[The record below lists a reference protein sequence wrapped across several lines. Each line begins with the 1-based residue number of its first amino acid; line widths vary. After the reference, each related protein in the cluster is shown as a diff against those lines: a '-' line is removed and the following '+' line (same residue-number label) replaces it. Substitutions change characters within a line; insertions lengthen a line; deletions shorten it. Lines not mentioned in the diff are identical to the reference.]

1 MHVSRFAK
9 AAGSCAGNII
19 ILIEIINRDYNYRSR
34 SSREILNGKQDY
46 AVSMITIN
54 GITMKVANKKLTTAT
69 KESSKEEEISL
80 AIDIVYL
87 LYFFSLFF
95 FFVISFYPH
104 SAWILL
110 RETASGRGN
119 FRWPSKLVK
128 LRSHCSVINKN
139 RDTSITGRDGE
150 RCDGRSINSRS
161 TTSQTGGTLESQRTG
176 DPWSTPRRYEY
187 FNFFKFRTQLWNSGR
202 KY

>member
-95 FFVISFYPH
+95 FFCHIVLSSF
-104 SAWILL
+104 
-110 RETASGRGN
+110 GVD
-119 FRWPSKLVK
+119 F
-128 LRSHCSVINKN
+128 
-139 RDTSITGRDGE
+139 
-150 RCDGRSINSRS
+150 
-161 TTSQTGGTLESQRTG
+161 
-176 DPWSTPRRYEY
+176 TPRNSQWTR
-187 FNFFKFRTQLWNSGR
+187 QLSLAIQTR
-202 KY
+202 QTS